1 MVNVIIYLEKD
12 FDAEELVKS
21 LLSAKLI
28 ASAVIDINNISYT
41 MVNNKFC
48 KKVYSV
54 ITAKS
59 KSLLINNI
67 IREVDERINGEVLI
81 NAIPIVGSNKNF
93 DDLVKRNTIPV

>member
-81 NAIPIVGSNKNF
+81 NAIPIVGSNKTF

>member
-41 MVNNKFC
+41 MVNNQFC

>member
-41 MVNNKFC
+41 MVNNQFC
-48 KKVYSV
+48 KRVYSV

-67 IREVDERINGEVLI
+67 IREVDERINGDVLI
-81 NAIPIVGSNKNF
+81 SATPIVGSNKNF
-93 DDLVKRNTIPV
+93 DDLVKQNTIPV